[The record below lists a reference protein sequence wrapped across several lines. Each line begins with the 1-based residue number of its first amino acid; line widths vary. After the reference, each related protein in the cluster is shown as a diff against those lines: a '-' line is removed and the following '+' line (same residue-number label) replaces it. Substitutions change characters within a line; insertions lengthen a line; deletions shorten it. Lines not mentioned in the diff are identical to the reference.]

1 MKSDNLSNQPKLLKW
16 KFIVIIVVCLIPIS
30 LFVILHFNKK
40 TINDK
45 PSAPINS
52 IISDQNAG
60 SSPGQTAIKNTRSDG
75 GDRKNTNVPKA
86 GGPKIAYLTFDDGP
100 SSSVTPRILDIL
112 DKYKIK
118 ATFFL
123 IGQHAEA
130 NKDLVEREWSS
141 GDMVGNHT
149 FDHNVDFIYKDPK
162 NLVGEFNEGDAV
174 LKSII
179 QGYNRKLCRFP
190 GGSKNR
196 PAIFKKDVI
205 KAGYKYV
212 DWNCL
217 TRDAEVPNIS
227 VNQQLSYIK
236 LFSKNKNNLIVLMH
250 DSDGRSTTADALPQI
265 IDYLKSNDYTFKTLN

>member
-1 MKSDNLSNQPKLLKW
+1 
-16 KFIVIIVVCLIPIS
+16 
-30 LFVILHFNKK
+30 
-40 TINDK
+40 
-45 PSAPINS
+45 
-52 IISDQNAG
+52 
-60 SSPGQTAIKNTRSDG
+60 
-75 GDRKNTNVPKA
+75 
-86 GGPKIAYLTFDDGP
+86 
-100 SSSVTPRILDIL
+100 
-112 DKYKIK
+112 
-118 ATFFL
+118 
-123 IGQHAEA
+123 
-130 NKDLVEREWSS
+130 
-141 GDMVGNHT
+141 MVGNHT
-149 FDHNVDFIYKDPK
+149 YDHNVDFIYKDPK

-217 TRDAEVPNIS
+217 TRDAEIPNIS